1 MNKAA
6 KRYLDEVSSRMGC
19 TEKNNNGCLEE
30 LSGLIE
36 EYCSERPD
44 ASVEDLYREF
54 GNPSDYTEAFF
65 DGKNRSETLMKE
77 RRKVRNLF
85 LICATVALAV
95 AFSCFIIYVI
105 LRYGGRGYI
114 EVSDIHVAG
123 IIFKQPAGTVSYF

>member
-65 DGKNRSETLMKE
+65 DRKKRTETLMKKK
-77 RRKVRNLF
+77 RRTRL
-85 LICATVALAV
+85 LYLLCAVLALAV

-105 LRYGGRGYI
+105 LRYGGSGYTVTS
-114 EVSDIHVAG
+114 EP
-123 IIFKQPAGTVSYF
+123 IITFIR